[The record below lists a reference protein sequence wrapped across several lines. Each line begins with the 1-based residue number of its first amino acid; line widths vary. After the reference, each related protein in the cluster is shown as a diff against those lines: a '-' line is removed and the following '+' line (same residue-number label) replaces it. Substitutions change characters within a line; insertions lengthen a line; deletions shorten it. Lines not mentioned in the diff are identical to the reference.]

1 MNTKSLV
8 LGLLAA
14 VVFTSCSKDS
24 ADDPSPNPPP
34 GGGTVNAE
42 NVTYKN
48 FGASF
53 FASKCN
59 ACHAAGGAGSAQF
72 VFSGYTSIK
81 NNSDRIR
88 NAVLVARTM
97 PQGGSLTEAERS
109 LLDAWFKRNLP
120 EE

>member
-1 MNTKSLV
+1 MNTRTLL
-8 LGLLAA
+8 LGLATAA
-14 VVFTSCSKDS
+14 VFSACSSDS
-24 ADDPSPNPPP
+24 AEDPTPNPPP
-34 GGGTVNAE
+34 PGGTVTAE

-48 FGASF
+48 FGAAF

-59 ACHAAGGAGSAQF
+59 ACHGAGGAGSAQF
-72 VFSGYTSIK
+72 VFSGYTSVK
-81 NNSDRIR
+81 NNADRIR

-97 PQGGSLTEAERS
+97 PQGGSLTEAERT

>member
-1 MNTKSLV
+1 MNIKKFI
-8 LGLLAA
+8 LGISAA

-24 ADDPSPNPPP
+24 AEDPTPNPPTP
-34 GGGTVNAE
+34 GGTVTAE

-48 FGASF
+48 FGATF

-59 ACHAAGGAGSAQF
+59 ACHAAGGAGSSQF
-72 VFSGYTSIK
+72 VFSGY
-81 NNSDRIR
+81 NSVKDNADRIR
-88 NAVLVARTM
+88 NAVLVARVM
-97 PQGGSLTEAERS
+97 PQGGSLTETERT